1 MIEYRCFR
9 NDDPPHLAE
18 VWRSADLGPLA
29 MQPMTTAELEAGV
42 FSKPYFD
49 RRGLIIAVEEGRII
63 GFAHAG
69 FGPSADQKGIDTS
82 VGSTLLVIVPPHRA
96 ENEIGDQLL
105 ARCEHYL
112 QESGATRFLGGGNDV
127 FRGFYLGLYG
137 GSDLPGILDSS
148 PAMQQVFL
156 RAGYQQ
162 REKITVLRRPLEGF
176 RVPVNRLHIA
186 IRRRTVM
193 HVIDEPERRTGWEAA
208 TTTGVALRRY
218 ELRNKTDDVLGSA
231 AFWDMQPLA
240 QGWGVVAAG
249 LLHVDIEGPR
259 RRQGLAQYLIAEAM
273 HDLSQEGVALI
284 EAHTT
289 DANVPAA
296 NLLEKLD
303 FSQSGQGVLFE
314 KPGTGSHWSL

>member
-9 NDDPPHLAE
+9 NDDPPRLAS
-18 VWRSADLGPLA
+18 VWRSTDLGPLA

-49 RRGLIIAVEEGRII
+49 RRGLIVATENDNIV

-69 FGPSADQKGIDTS
+69 FGPTADQKGIDTR
-82 VGSTLLVIVPPHRA
+82 VGSTLLAVVPPHSS
-96 ENEIGDQLL
+96 EQEISDQLL
-105 ARCEHYL
+105 VRCERYL
-112 QESGATRFLGGGNDV
+112 RECGATCLLGGGSDV
-127 FRGFYLGLYG
+127 YRGFYLGLYG

-148 PAMQQVFL
+148 SMMQQMFE
-156 RAGYQQ
+156 RAGYRQQQ
-162 REKITVLRRPLEGF
+162 RITVHRRPLEGF

-193 HVIDEPERRTGWEAA
+193 HVIDEPERRTWWEAA

-231 AFWDMQPLA
+231 TFWDMQPLS

-289 DANVPAA
+289 DANVPASK
-296 NLLEKLD
+296 LFEKLD
-303 FSQSGQGVLFE
+303 FSQSGQGILFE
-314 KPGTGSHWSL
+314 KPAL

>member
-1 MIEYRCFR
+1 
-9 NDDPPHLAE
+9 
-18 VWRSADLGPLA
+18 
-29 MQPMTTAELEAGV
+29 MTTAELEAGV

-49 RRGLIIAVEEGRII
+49 RRGLIIAVEEGRLV

-69 FGPSADQKGIDTS
+69 FGPSADQKSIDTS

-105 ARCEHYL
+105 ARCEQYL
-112 QESGATRFLGGGNDV
+112 QESGSTRFLGGGNEV

-148 PAMQQVFL
+148 PTMQQVFL

-162 REKITVLRRPLEGF
+162 REKITILRRPLEGF

-193 HVIDEPERRTGWEAA
+193 HVIDEPERRTWWEAA

-218 ELRNKTDDVLGSA
+218 ELRNKTDDILGSA

-296 NLLEKLD
+296 NLFEKLD
-303 FSQSGQGVLFE
+303 FSQSGQGMLFE
-314 KPGTGSHWSL
+314 KPAS

>member
-9 NDDPPHLAE
+9 NDDPPRLAS
-18 VWRSADLGPLA
+18 VWRSTDLGPLA

-49 RRGLIIAVEEGRII
+49 RRGLIVATENDNIV

-69 FGPSADQKGIDTS
+69 FGPTADQKGIDTR
-82 VGSTLLVIVPPHRA
+82 VGSTLLAVVPPHSS
-96 ENEIGDQLL
+96 EQEISDQLL
-105 ARCEHYL
+105 VRCERYL
-112 QESGATRFLGGGNDV
+112 RECGATCLLGGGSDV
-127 FRGFYLGLYG
+127 YRGFYLGLYG

-148 PAMQQVFL
+148 SMMQQMFE
-156 RAGYQQ
+156 RAGYRQQQ
-162 REKITVLRRPLEGF
+162 RITVHRRPLEGF

-193 HVIDEPERRTGWEAA
+193 HVIDEPERRTWWEAA

-231 AFWDMQPLA
+231 TFWDMQPLSKA
-240 QGWGVVAAG
+240 WGVVAAG

-289 DANVPAA
+289 DANVPASK
-296 NLLEKLD
+296 LFEKLD
-303 FSQSGQGVLFE
+303 FSQSGQGILFE
-314 KPGTGSHWSL
+314 KPAL

>member
-9 NDDPPHLAE
+9 NDDPPRLAS
-18 VWRSADLGPLA
+18 VWRAADLGPLA

-49 RRGLIIAVEEGRII
+49 RRGLIVATENDNIV

-69 FGPSADQKGIDTS
+69 FGPTADQKGIDTR
-82 VGSTLLVIVPPHRA
+82 VGSTLLAVVPPHSS
-96 ENEIGDQLL
+96 EQEISDQLL
-105 ARCEHYL
+105 VRCERYL
-112 QESGATRFLGGGNDV
+112 EECGSTCLLGGGSDV

-148 PAMQQVFL
+148 PMMQQMFE
-156 RAGYQQ
+156 RAGYRQQQ
-162 REKITVLRRPLEGF
+162 RITVHRRPLEGF

-193 HVIDEPERRTGWEAA
+193 HVIDEPERRTWWEAA

-231 AFWDMQPLA
+231 TFWDMQPLS

-289 DANVPAA
+289 DANVPASK
-296 NLLEKLD
+296 LFEKLD
-303 FSQSGQGVLFE
+303 FSQSGQGILFE
-314 KPGTGSHWSL
+314 KPAL